1 MLPAEL
7 PTISRFRGLNNVSD
21 PLRVGL
27 DWLTRADNTNITD
40 TGALEVRKGY
50 ALDQAG
56 LFTGAYATDD
66 LLRMYLVKAGVI
78 TDYAGAELC
87 VLLSSAPMYW
97 AEVNDQVFF
106 NNGADSG
113 IISPDGEASSWI
125 WSVPPSPTLAA
136 VTGNLPA
143 GQYQV
148 CITYTLVDGRE
159 TGPSDPVQIEIG
171 EGEALQVSGISQVD
185 GLQTN
190 LYIAPANSSVYQF
203 AESPFGT
210 ATVWNTSPDNLGMD
224 LLTDGMEPLPVGCD
238 VIQIWSG
245 RAYAAQYMPSEDQTV
260 VWFSQPLGFHLFNL
274 AADSFIV
281 PGQVTMLAP
290 TESALIVGTNKQI
303 HSYTPEAL
311 TRLAKYGALPG
322 QHWSRDD
329 DGTVVFWT
337 ARGVCRALPFANLTE
352 RQVSVAPGIQ
362 AGGTIVRQGGQKRYL
377 VALQQGREAF
387 NAQP

>member
-7 PTISRFRGLNNVSD
+7 PTISRFRGLNTVSD

-27 DWLTRADNTNITD
+27 GWLTRADNTNITD

-56 LFTGAYATDD
+56 LFTSAYATDD

-78 TDYAGAELC
+78 TDYDGTALHT
-87 VLLSSAPMYW
+87 LTSLAPMYW
-97 AEVNDQVFF
+97 AEVNNQVFF
-106 NNGADSG
+106 NNGTDSG
-113 IISPDGEASSWI
+113 IISLDGKASGWI

-159 TGPSDPVQIEIG
+159 TGPSDPVQIEIT

-210 ATVWNTSPDNLGMD
+210 ATVWNTSPDYLGMD

-245 RAYAAQYMPSEDQTV
+245 RAYAAQYFASQDQTV
-260 VWFSQPLGFHLFNL
+260 VWFSQPLGFHLFDL
-274 AADSFIV
+274 SKDLIMV
-281 PGQVTMLAP
+281 PGHVVMMAP
-290 TESALIVGTNKQI
+290 TDTALVIGT
-303 HSYTPEAL
+303 T
-311 TRLAKYGALPG
+311 TRIYAYADGNLVKLADYGVVLASIGRKTMHAFYFG
-322 QHWSRDD
+322 QRGACAPRCPSRISWSD
-329 DGTVVFWT
+329 
-337 ARGVCRALPFANLTE
+337 L
-352 RQVSVAPGIQ
+352 
-362 AGGTIVRQGGQKRYL
+362 
-377 VALQQGREAF
+377 
-387 NAQP
+387 

>member
-7 PTISRFRGLNNVSD
+7 PTISRFRGLNTVSD

-27 DWLTRADNTNITD
+27 GWLTRADNTNITD

-56 LFTGAYATDD
+56 LFTSAYATDD

-78 TDYAGAELC
+78 TDYDGTALHT
-87 VLLSSAPMYW
+87 LTSLAPMYW
-97 AEVNDQVFF
+97 AEVNNQVFF
-106 NNGADSG
+106 NNGTDSG
-113 IISPDGEASSWI
+113 IISLDGKASGWI

-159 TGPSDPVQIEIG
+159 TGPSDPVQIEIT

-210 ATVWNTSPDNLGMD
+210 ATVWNTSPDYLGMD

-245 RAYAAQYMPSEDQTV
+245 RAYAAQYFASQDQTV
-260 VWFSQPLGFHLFNL
+260 VWFSQPLGFHLFDL
-274 AADSFIV
+274 SKDLIMV
-281 PGQVTMLAP
+281 PGHVVMMAP
-290 TESALIVGTNKQI
+290 TDTALVIGT
-303 HSYTPEAL
+303 T
-311 TRLAKYGALPG
+311 TRIYAYADGNLVKLADYGVVPG
-322 QHWSRDD
+322 QHWSKDD
-329 DGTVVFWT
+329 ARILFWST
-337 ARGVCRALPFANLTE
+337 RGVCSAMPFTNLTE
-352 RQVSVAPGIQ
+352 TSVSVAPGIK
-362 AGGTIVRQGGQKRYL
+362 AGGTIVWQGGQKRYL
-377 VALQQGREAF
+377 AVLQKGGSAF
-387 NAQP
+387 NAI